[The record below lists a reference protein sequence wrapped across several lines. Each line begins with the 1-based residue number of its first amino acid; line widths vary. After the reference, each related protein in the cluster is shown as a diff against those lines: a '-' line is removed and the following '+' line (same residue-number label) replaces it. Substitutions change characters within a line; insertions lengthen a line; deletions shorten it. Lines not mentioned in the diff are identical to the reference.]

1 MINEHCS
8 WFRNRL
14 FFLLEA
20 LYTYATLVAIEKPI
34 SEDVIYTMRQT
45 SLAWKEIR
53 TKLLVNILASLPQQ
67 NLFIIVVDSNEC

>member
-1 MINEHCS
+1 MSIVHVFVIVS
-8 WFRNRL
+8 V
-14 FFLLEA
+14 FLLEA

-53 TKLLVNILASLPQQ
+53 TKLLVNILASLSRR